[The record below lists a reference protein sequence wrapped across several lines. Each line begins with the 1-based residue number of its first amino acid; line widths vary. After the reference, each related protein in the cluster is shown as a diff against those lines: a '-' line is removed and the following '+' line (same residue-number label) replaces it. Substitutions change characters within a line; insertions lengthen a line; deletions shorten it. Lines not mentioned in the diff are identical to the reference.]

1 MQRINQ
7 QFFRSTAVAA
17 ALLAL
22 GMGAA
27 AADPLKLVICHVDD
41 RSGSAADTG
50 IESLNGLKMVIDP
63 LNEAGGINGE
73 KIELIAYDTK
83 TDPQLAANFGTRCA
97 EDDAGLL
104 VIGGSP
110 SAVANSLV
118 TVANQNKVPLYI
130 LAAAAPEVTDNA
142 NYQFR
147 FGPKVTQDSIAVAD
161 ALAANGIK
169 KVAII
174 NNSVPFGISGAASAT
189 GELGKKSIEITT
201 QQTYDVAATDVSPQV
216 INVMQT
222 DPEVILV
229 YPYPADG
236 ARVVRTIRQMGLKQ
250 PVIMP
255 RVGMMKAFREL
266 AAETGNEVLV
276 PSSVDT
282 TRPEVA
288 DFFKSYTAKYGPL
301 AISPSPVQGHDA
313 GTLAVAVLK
322 DEKVQEAIKAGDLQA
337 ARDAIRDATA
347 RLGDFTGLQG
357 TAKGGYQFSKNHHG
371 PTDAGFFVFV
381 KVAEDGK
388 ALEVVDSAVALKK

>member
-1 MQRINQ
+1 MHRIS
-7 QFFRSTAVAA
+7 QFLNRSTAAA
-17 ALLAL
+17 AVLLAL
-22 GMGAA
+22 GAGASA
-27 AADPLKLVICHVDD
+27 EPLKLVICHVDD

-50 IESLNGLKMVIDP
+50 IESLNGLKLVIDP
-63 LNEAGGINGE
+63 INAAGGIDGQ
-73 KIELIAYDTK
+73 KIELITYDTK
-83 TDPQLAANFGTRCA
+83 TDPQLSATFGTRCS
-97 EDDAGLL
+97 EDDKGLL
-104 VIGGSP
+104 IIGGSP

-118 TVANQNKVPLYI
+118 TVANQTKTPLYI
-130 LAAAAPEVTDNA
+130 LAAASPSVTDNA

-189 GELGKKSIEITT
+189 EELGKKNIAIAT

-216 INVMQT
+216 INLMQS

-236 ARVVRTIRQMGLKQ
+236 ARVVRTIRQMGLTQ

-266 AAETGNEVLV
+266 AADTGNDVLI
-276 PSSVDT
+276 PSSVDM

-288 DFFKSYTAKYGPL
+288 ELFKKYAEQFGPL
-301 AISPSPVQGHDA
+301 AVSASPAQGYDA
-313 GTLAVAVLK
+313 GTLTVAVLK
-322 DEKVQEAIKAGDLQA
+322 DEKVQAAIKAGDLQG
-337 ARDAIRDATA
+337 ARDAIRDATQ
-347 RLGDFTGLQG
+347 RHGDFVGMQG
-357 TAKGGYQFSKNHHG
+357 TATGGYQFSKNHHG
-371 PTDAGFFVFV
+371 PKDEGFFVFV
-381 KVAEDGK
+381 KVAENGQ
-388 ALEVVDSAVALKK
+388 ALQSVDAATALKK

>member
-1 MQRINQ
+1 MQRISHYL
-7 QFFRSTAVAA
+7 FRSTATAVATF
-17 ALLAL
+17 AL
-22 GMGAA
+22 GIGATF
-27 AADPLKLVICHVDD
+27 ADPLKLVICHVDD

-50 IESLNGLKMVIDP
+50 IESLNGLKMVLDP
-63 LNEAGGINGE
+63 LNEAGGIDGQQ
-73 KIELIAYDTK
+73 IELVTYDTK

-97 EDDAGLL
+97 EDDGGLL

-118 TVANQNKVPLYI
+118 TVANQNKIPLYI

-142 NYQFR
+142 NYQYR

-189 GELGKKSIEITT
+189 AELGKKGIEITT

-216 INVMQT
+216 INIMQT
-222 DPEVILV
+222 DPEAILV

-250 PVIMP
+250 PVVMP
-255 RVGMMKAFREL
+255 RVGIMKAFREL
-266 AAETGNEVLV
+266 AAETGNDVLV

-288 DFFKSYTAKYGPL
+288 DFFKSYAAKYGPL
-301 AISPSPVQGHDA
+301 ALSPSPAQGYDA

-322 DEKVQEAIKAGDLQA
+322 DEKVQEAVKSGDIQA

-347 RLGDFTGLQG
+347 RHGDFTGLQG
-357 TAKGGYQFSKNHHG
+357 TSKGGYQFSKSHHG

-381 KVAEDGK
+381 KVAENGQ
-388 ALEVVDSAVALKK
+388 AIEAVDTAAALKK

>member
-1 MQRINQ
+1 MHRINQ
-7 QFFRSTAVAA
+7 LLNRSAA
-17 ALLAL
+17 AAAILLAL
-22 GMGAA
+22 GASA
-27 AADPLKLVICHVDD
+27 DADPLKLVICHVDD

-63 LNEAGGINGE
+63 LNAAGGINGE
-73 KIELIAYDTK
+73 KIELITYDTK
-83 TDPQLAANFGTRCA
+83 TDPQLAANFGTRCS
-97 EDDAGLL
+97 EDDKGLL
-104 VIGGSP
+104 IIGGSP

-118 TVANQNKVPLYI
+118 TVANQVKTPLYI
-130 LAAAAPEVTDNA
+130 LAAAAPNVTDNA
-142 NYQFR
+142 DYQFR

-161 ALAANGIK
+161 ALAKNGIK

-189 GELGKKSIEITT
+189 EELGKKNIEIAT

-216 INVMQT
+216 INLMQA
-222 DPEVILV
+222 DPEVIIV

-236 ARVVRTIRQMGLKQ
+236 ARVIRTIRQMGMSQ

-266 AAETGNEVLV
+266 AAETGNDVLV

-288 DFFKSYTAKYGPL
+288 EFFKKYSELYGPL
-301 AISPSPVQGHDA
+301 AVSPSPAQGWDA
-313 GTLAVAVLK
+313 GMLTVAVLK
-322 DEKVQEAIKAGDLQA
+322 DDKVQAAIKAGDLQG

-347 RLGDFTGLQG
+347 RHGDFVGMQG
-357 TAKGGYQFSKNHHG
+357 TSNGGYQFSKNNHG
-371 PTDAGFFVFV
+371 PMDDGFFVFV
-381 KVAEDGK
+381 KVADDGK
-388 ALEVVDSAVALKK
+388 ALEAVDAAAALKK